1 MTENNAQTNPASQ
14 ENEAPVFEI
23 TKIYLKDVSF
33 ESPRAPRIFTI
44 RDFSPQIDVQ
54 LRVGHQT
61 LDEAGGV
68 HEVDLVTTVTAKSEE
83 ETVFLVEVNQAGIF
97 VLRGFPGDRLEP
109 MLEVACPN
117 ILFPYL
123 REAVSDLVSHGGF
136 PQLLL
141 SPVNFEAM
149 YLQKKRPPAEQDD
162 SQAATH

>member
-1 MTENNAQTNPASQ
+1 MLSSDFELLIEDVPRDLDQLH
-14 ENEAPVFEI
+14 PVE
-23 TKIYLKDVSF
+23 
-33 ESPRAPRIFTI
+33 
-44 RDFSPQIDVQ
+44 QW
-54 LRVGHQT
+54 
-61 LDEAGGV
+61 
-68 HEVDLVTTVTAKSEE
+68 
-83 ETVFLVEVNQAGIF
+83 
-97 VLRGFPGDRLEP
+97 PGDRLEP